1 MIICT
6 CNLHNIYNIFII
18 IYYMCVCYDILLTCN
33 ILISY
38 VHENDKQVIGALIER
53 KRISIFSNN
62 SFKLTCNPLR
72 AENPM

>member
-1 MIICT
+1 M
-6 CNLHNIYNIFII
+6 Y
-18 IYYMCVCYDILLTCN
+18 VCYKILLTCN
-33 ILISY
+33 ILISCF
-38 VHENDKQVIGALIER
+38 HENDKQVIEALIER